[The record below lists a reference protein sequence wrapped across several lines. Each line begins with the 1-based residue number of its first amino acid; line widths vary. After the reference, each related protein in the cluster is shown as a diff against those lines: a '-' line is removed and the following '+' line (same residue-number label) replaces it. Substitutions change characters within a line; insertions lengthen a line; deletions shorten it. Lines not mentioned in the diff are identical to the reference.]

1 MDQTDARK
9 RSANV
14 TEEQKTLLLQFM
26 EENPRLISGKF
37 FADFTYKDATILWQ
51 KITNILNS
59 CNGVSKDWKSW
70 RKCWQDLR
78 SRSKMKQSKINAEQR
93 KTGGGSESHL
103 KLSPIEEAT
112 LNLISPICIDG
123 HTEIKESEVQIQ
135 TETDE
140 INVDTHNIEM
150 EYVEQDFEDIIQTT
164 EHNASSVNM
173 KNAETEDNDKEN
185 TYTNNDAGNSNNGND
200 DLCTI
205 IRKKKRKS
213 HSEEVQS
220 TQQSQN
226 LTNIAQKTFE
236 IQNSYYEKK
245 LVLKKQELQLKERFI
260 IAAERCNTS

>member
-1 MDQTDARK
+1 
-9 RSANV
+9 
-14 TEEQKTLLLQFM
+14 
-26 EENPRLISGKF
+26 
-37 FADFTYKDATILWQ
+37 
-51 KITNILNS
+51 
-59 CNGVSKDWKSW
+59 
-70 RKCWQDLR
+70 
-78 SRSKMKQSKINAEQR
+78 
-93 KTGGGSESHL
+93 
-103 KLSPIEEAT
+103 
-112 LNLISPICIDG
+112 
-123 HTEIKESEVQIQ
+123 
-135 TETDE
+135 
-140 INVDTHNIEM
+140 M

-245 LVLKKQELQLKERFI
+245 AGAKETRV
-260 IAAERCNTS
+260 TT